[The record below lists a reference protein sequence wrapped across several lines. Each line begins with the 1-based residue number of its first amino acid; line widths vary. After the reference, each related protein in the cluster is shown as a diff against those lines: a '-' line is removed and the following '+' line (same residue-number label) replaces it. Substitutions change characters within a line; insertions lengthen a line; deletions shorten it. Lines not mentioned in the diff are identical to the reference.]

1 MTNRQTA
8 VGQDTVKAARSRRT
22 ESAGPEGPADGHP
35 AGRSVTRT
43 TGRTAVST
51 AGRMITGVGP
61 AGPRM
66 RRVLSTVVRLGLA
79 VLWLAAGLF
88 KIDDPQ
94 GMVRSVR
101 AFRIL
106 SEPLVHPVAYAVP
119 FVEIALGLLLLAGLA
134 VRVSAAVSALLLAAY
149 ITAIASAAA
158 RGLRIDCGCFSSGG
172 DLTAGAPTHYTGEIV
187 RDGLLLVASALLVRL
202 PAGALTV
209 DRLLE
214 RGPHP
219 QAAEGP
225 EAAQS

>member
-1 MTNRQTA
+1 MTNQQAA
-8 VGQDTVKAARSRRT
+8 VGQDTVEATRSRRT
-22 ESAGPEGPADGHP
+22 ESAGPEG
-35 AGRSVTRT
+35 V
-43 TGRTAVST
+43 
-51 AGRMITGVGP
+51 RMG
-61 AGPRM
+61 
-66 RRVLSTVVRLGLA
+66 RVLSTVVRLGLA

-88 KIDDPQ
+88 KIGDPQ

-106 SEPLVHPVAYAVP
+106 PEPLVHPVAYAVP
-119 FVEIALGLLLLAGLA
+119 FVEITLGLLLLAGLA

-187 RDGLLLVASALLVRL
+187 RDSLLLVASALLVRL

-214 RGPHP
+214 QGPHP

-225 EAAQS
+225 KAAQS